1 VPRPVEP
8 LQPVANLPAAAD
20 DVSEEDAEGE
30 EEEDDLHGE
39 AREDEDDDE
48 DEECDS
54 AELECFKDLCSQ
66 TCSKCSSQDGSKT
79 RSLPLSENHRRCFCD
94 PPCRSTHFPFEAW
107 EGNLNHVPLQDLKET
122 VKKMDGQ
129 RYWNGENEKKF
140 SFLETEKVLDD
151 FLDVR
156 NWGQPIGGDRFGG
169 QWGNLLSPREEREFQ
184 GLIQTLGMEKMAAIR
199 AWTAPDIDL
208 QRCVASVSRKATS
221 KECSS
226 SEDDS
231 KRLSLKT
238 VMSGGLS
245 ALTVQ
250 DGQPFTRPAK
260 NKEREA
266 CTKTQVRRRGP
277 RAPCIV
283 ERCCVNRRS
292 STNSQDAS

>member
-1 VPRPVEP
+1 MPRPVEP

-156 NWGQPIGGDRFGG
+156 NWGQPIGGPSLRFKCVCWGVSVYVAQTPKKLATRRPLALWQKAHQARRAEVKHCWKREKEGFATHLGCRRASLHQLNLAANGITSGAFAVFRHATVSYQWHAVHPGSSVLEGG
-169 QWGNLLSPREEREFQ
+169 KIMQ
-184 GLIQTLGMEKMAAIR
+184 QT
-199 AWTAPDIDL
+199 
-208 QRCVASVSRKATS
+208 
-221 KECSS
+221 
-226 SEDDS
+226 
-231 KRLSLKT
+231 
-238 VMSGGLS
+238 
-245 ALTVQ
+245 
-250 DGQPFTRPAK
+250 
-260 NKEREA
+260 
-266 CTKTQVRRRGP
+266 
-277 RAPCIV
+277 
-283 ERCCVNRRS
+283 
-292 STNSQDAS
+292 